1 MKKVV
6 YLAAAVLSAIT
17 FTISALSGMRLEV
30 IVERSIVV
38 FLSSLA
44 LVVLFTHLLSWGL
57 KMTSVKEQEQ
67 KDLNQDKDPVII
79 DEQKHSEISTSG

>member
-1 MKKVV
+1 MKKIV
-6 YLAAAVLSAIT
+6 YLAAAVLSALT
-17 FTISALSGMRLEV
+17 FTISALNGMRLEV
-30 IVERSIVV
+30 ILERSVVV

-67 KDLNQDKDPVII
+67 KDLNQDKDPVTT
-79 DEQKHSEISTSG
+79 DEQKHSEISATG